1 MPEKAPLSKEINPW
15 LIAIAVMSS
24 IFMEVQ
30 DTTGVNVSLPHIA
43 GNLSASTD
51 EATWTLTS
59 YLIAMV
65 ETMQVRKSQLHINIL
80 GEHVNPANPLP
91 RQTVDGMRGLFMS
104 QGKDAATATRQA
116 YGAVWGM
123 VQQQAA
129 MLAYNDVFRF
139 LALTF
144 VAMLPLLFLMRK
156 PKKGGAVMAH

>member
-1 MPEKAPLSKEINPW
+1 MPEKAPVSKEINPW

-24 IFMEVQ
+24 TFMEVQ
-30 DTTGVNVSLPHIA
+30 DTTVVNVSLPHIA

-51 EATWTLTS
+51 EASWTLTS

-65 ETMQVRKSQLHINIL
+65 ETMRVRKSQLHINIL
-80 GEHVNPANPLP
+80 GEHVNPANPLA